1 MGLVDVPW
9 DPNVPWDR
17 MDCGTTCICVDG
29 TGGRPVGSQC
39 PLGRWDGMDSGTTC
53 ICVDG
58 TGGPP
63 MGSQGPGAG

>member
-1 MGLVDVPW
+1 
-9 DPNVPWDR
+9 
-17 MDCGTTCICVDG
+17 MDSGTTCICVDG
-29 TGGRPVGSQC
+29 TGGHPMGSQC
-39 PLGRWDGMDSGTTC
+39 PMGWDGMDSGTTC